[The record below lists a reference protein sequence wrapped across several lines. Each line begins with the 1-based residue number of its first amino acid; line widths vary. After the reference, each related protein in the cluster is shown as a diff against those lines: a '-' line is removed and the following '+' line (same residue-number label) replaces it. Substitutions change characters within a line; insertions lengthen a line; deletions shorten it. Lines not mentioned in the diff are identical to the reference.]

1 MDIDYSE
8 FVRNFNLMDKWD
20 TFEDQELEKL
30 SYGGTCSDDDAE
42 TEISRVNHPPHYTS
56 GKYEAIDIIEDA
68 IKDAKDPVDGML
80 QAQVLKYLLRLW
92 LKDNPK
98 EDAEKARW
106 YLSRLIEKL

>member
-8 FVRNFNLMDKWD
+8 LVSSFNLMDKWD
-20 TFEDQELEKL
+20 TIGDQELENL
-30 SYGGTCSDDDAE
+30 SYGGTCSEDDEEAE
-42 TEISRVNHPPHYTS
+42 VSRVNHPPHYTS
-56 GKYEAIDIIEDA
+56 GKYEAIDIIEDV
-68 IKDAKDPVDGML
+68 IKDAENPINGML